1 MSPTGSRSSRM
12 AAPPDRP
19 HLEANAMG
27 VADIGFF
34 VLAAVAPVGVIVS
47 LTTLSI
53 ALGAGAGVPGT
64 YVIAGLVL
72 ALFAVGYVRMSR
84 RMTNAGA
91 FYAYISRGFGRVTG
105 AAAAY

>member
-1 MSPTGSRSSRM
+1 
-12 AAPPDRP
+12 
-19 HLEANAMG
+19 MG
-27 VADIGFF
+27 V
-34 VLAAVAPVGVIVS
+34 VVS

-72 ALFAVGYVRMSR
+72 SLFAVGYVRMSR

-91 FYAYISRGFGRVTG
+91 FYA
-105 AAAAY
+105 